1 MPRINGCFVTHIT
14 ELIYALN
21 MDVDDVCTRG
31 RTERVTNINTHVIGA
46 NIHTHVIGA
55 SNYKQFVIYIKCS
68 VAFFIGIYPS
78 VNSMHLTHHIS
89 LTVYISLTVD
99 ISLDRWQ
106 SETMETAK
114 IDDVVDNIM

>member
-14 ELIYALN
+14 ELIYASCATLK
-21 MDVDDVCTRG
+21 MDVDDVITPVCTRG
-31 RTERVTNINTHVIGA
+31 RTERVT

-68 VAFFIGIYPS
+68 AVFFIGIYPS
-78 VNSMHLTHHIS
+78 VNSMHLTNHIS

-106 SETMETAK
+106 SESMATTK
-114 IDDVVDNIM
+114 IDDIVDNIM